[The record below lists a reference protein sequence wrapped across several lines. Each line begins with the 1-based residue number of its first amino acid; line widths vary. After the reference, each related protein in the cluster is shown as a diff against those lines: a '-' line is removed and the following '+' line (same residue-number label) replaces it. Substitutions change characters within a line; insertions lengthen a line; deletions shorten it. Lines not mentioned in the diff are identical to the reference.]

1 MNIVFI
7 LILAVIFLGGL
18 GCGAAIW
25 FALRH
30 RQTVKSQEPIKETAK
45 KIGLPF
51 RWRYISVPIAIFL
64 LSIILS
70 ALFYNQLPAEVGYH
84 FKPDG
89 TPDRWFSREMAM
101 VWMLAPQFLLT
112 LLAGVLTWGIT
123 RLNILSGQIESLWM
137 KPQTILLLMGNMVAL
152 PQIVLG
158 FAILDI
164 FSYNSYQIHIMP
176 TWAFLLVLGLSTI
189 TLGVLLVVFILK
201 ARRRLFQQPEEQQ

>member
-1 MNIVFI
+1 MNILFI
-7 LILAVIFLGGL
+7 LILAAIFLVGL

-25 FALRH
+25 FVLRH
-30 RQTVKSQEPIKETAK
+30 RQSVKSQEPTKETAK

-89 TPDRWFSREMAM
+89 TPDRWFSRETAM
-101 VWMLAPQFLLT
+101 VWMLAPQFLFT

-123 RLNILSGQIESLWM
+123 KLNILSGQIESLWM
-137 KPQTILLLMGNMVAL
+137 KPQTILFLMGNIVAL

-158 FAILDI
+158 FTMLDI

-176 TWAFLLVLGLSTI
+176 TWAFLLILGLVTVA
-189 TLGVLLVVFILK
+189 LGLLLIFIVLR
-201 ARRRLFQQPEEQQ
+201 ARRQVISQPKD

>member
-30 RQTVKSQEPIKETAK
+30 KQAVKSQEPTKETTK
-45 KIGLPF
+45 RIGVTF
-51 RWRYISVPIAIFL
+51 RWRYICVPLAIFL

-70 ALFYNQLPAEVGYH
+70 ALFYNQLPVEVGYH
-84 FKPDG
+84 FKADG

-112 LLAGVLTWGIT
+112 LLAGILTWGIT
-123 RLNILSGQIESLWM
+123 KLNILSGQIEGLWM
-137 KPQTILLLMGNMVAL
+137 KPQTLLFLMGNIVAL

-158 FAILDI
+158 FAMLDI

-176 TWAFLLVLGLSTI
+176 TWAFLLILGLVTVA
-189 TLGVLLVVFILK
+189 LGLLLVFIVSR
-201 ARRRLFQQPEEQQ
+201 ARRQVISQSKD